1 MVAALNSVLILFSA
15 LSFLGYG
22 VACFLPAYMNREF
35 ERYRLASQR
44 SAPSPIDAGC
54 ATRWIQTAAMS
65 ATARLTF

>member
-1 MVAALNSVLILFSA
+1 MK
-15 LSFLGYG
+15 
-22 VACFLPAYMNREF
+22 REF

-65 ATARLTF
+65 AIARLTF